1 MVACLDSDESLIR
14 INAYKVLLAAKDP
27 SVTSKQISDS
37 FWLDMVDS
45 KGPPLVYATRTLEPR
60 LAVFGSRTSLRQ
72 PLTFMA
78 FDQTLSI
85 ATDSANPSL
94 LSIFY
99 RGDELPAPV
108 STRSHANV
116 AELVAR
122 LGGAADERL
131 RFGYADIVGILQSM
145 ADSGKVASAFVL
157 QDQPG
162 LEDALLGI
170 PDATGGSGNGRPVG
184 EPAAAAPRAEA
195 TPQPAAVSAEAA
207 AAAAARGAQ
216 PTPGRPN

>member
-1 MVACLDSDESLIR
+1 VASRR
-14 INAYKVLLAAKDP
+14 IND
-27 SVTSKQISDS
+27 T
-37 FWLDMVDS
+37 FWLDMVDC

-60 LAVFGSRTSLRQ
+60 LAVFGSRTSLKQ

-85 ATDSANPSL
+85 TTSVENPAL

-99 RGDELPAPV
+99 RGEEMQIPV
-108 STRSHANV
+108 STKSRPNV
-116 AELVAR
+116 AELAAR
-122 LGGAADERL
+122 LGGASDDRL

-162 LEDALLGI
+162 VEDALMSI
-170 PDATGGSGNGRPVG
+170 PDDTGGSGNGRPVG
-184 EPAAAAPRAEA
+184 EPAAAPRAEA
-195 TPQPAAVSAEAA
+195 TPQAVGS
-207 AAAAARGAQ
+207 RQ
-216 PTPGRPN
+216 